1 MSNIAVI
8 SLAGAQHLI
17 KPGDKFE
24 VNRLNVEAESSFDAE
39 ILLTT
44 KGEEV
49 LFREG
54 KVETRVIEHKRGE
67 KLHVVKF
74 RAKSRFRRRIGHRQD
89 LSLVE
94 VVSINGE
101 KKAPKAVKAAEVEPI
116 VIDEAKPAKKVVAKK
131 TATAKKVTKSK
142 EVSK

>member
-24 VNRLNVEAESSFDAE
+24 VNRLNVEAESSFDPE

-44 KGEEV
+44 NGEEV
-49 LFREG
+49 LFRDG

-67 KLHVVKF
+67 KLYVVKF
-74 RAKSRFRRRIGHRQD
+74 RAKSRFRRRIGHRQE

-101 KKAPKAVKAAEVEPI
+101 KKAPKALKDAKVEA
-116 VIDEAKPAKKVVAKK
+116 VVVEEAKPAKKFAPKK
-131 TATAKKVTKSK
+131 AAVKKVTKSK
-142 EVSK
+142 EVSI